1 MLDERRKDKDAAK
14 KHQDFFQLLINVVD
28 ELNQDEIENKEDS
41 DIIHEEIVKSKKKG
55 LSKIEL
61 LGQAFIVLNA
71 GYETTAT
78 TLQNIVYIIAKLPEI
93 QEKMRDEIMEVIGD
107 KAEIVYED
115 LSKLKYINQV
125 VQETLRMYPPAPR
138 PTRLCT
144 KPITVKGIRFE
155 KNVSFSIPI
164 YSVHYDENYYPDPY
178 TFDPDRFRSLFM
190 NKHIQ

>member
-1 MLDERRKDKDAAK
+1 MRNK
-14 KHQDFFQLLINVVD
+14 
-28 ELNQDEIENKEDS
+28 NQFK
-41 DIIHEEIVKSKKKG
+41 
-55 LSKIEL
+55 L

-78 TLQNIVYIIAKLPEI
+78 TLMNIVYIIAKLPEI

-138 PTRLCT
+138 
-144 KPITVKGIRFE
+144 
-155 KNVSFSIPI
+155 
-164 YSVHYDENYYPDPY
+164 
-178 TFDPDRFRSLFM
+178 
-190 NKHIQ
+190 